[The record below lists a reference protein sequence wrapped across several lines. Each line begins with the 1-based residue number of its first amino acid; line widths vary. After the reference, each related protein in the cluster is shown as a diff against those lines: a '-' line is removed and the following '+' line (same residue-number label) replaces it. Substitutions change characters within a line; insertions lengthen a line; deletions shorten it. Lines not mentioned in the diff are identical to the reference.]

1 VQNRRPEGLCS
12 GKLHLLRHTDEQI
25 SAVRYTEERLEGG
38 YHSTQLESS
47 LWKLLLENPY
57 AATTPAQN
65 ILVPEPI
72 LELAIGF
79 EPTTL

>member
-1 VQNRRPEGLCS
+1 M
-12 GKLHLLRHTDEQI
+12 
-25 SAVRYTEERLEGG
+25 
-38 YHSTQLESS
+38 ESS
-47 LWKLLLENPY
+47 LWKLLLENLY